1 MPELMAWLEASA
13 LGDFMRE
20 SGRWTY
26 GIFNL
31 LHVLGIALLFG
42 AIAVLDLKLLGAWR
56 RIPVTALSEPIVPIS
71 GFGLLLALGSGV
83 ALLSAQATEYV
94 GNPFL
99 LIKFAAIALGVINV
113 GALHMSSVWREM
125 RHAETSTRGRRRLAW
140 AGALSLISWLVAI
153 GAGRMIAYW

>member
-1 MPELMAWLEASA
+1 MAWLEASA

-56 RIPVTALSEPIVPIS
+56 RIPVTALAEPIVPIS

-83 ALLSAQATEYV
+83 ALLSAQATDYV

-99 LIKFAAIALGVINV
+99 LIKFAAIALGIVNV
-113 GALHMSSVWREM
+113 GALHMSRVWREM
-125 RHAETSTRGRRRLAW
+125 RHAEASPRGRTRLAS

>member
-1 MPELMAWLEASA
+1 MAELMAWLEASA

-42 AIAVLDLKLLGAWR
+42 AIAVLDLKMLGAWR
-56 RIPVTALSEPIVPIS
+56 RIPVAALAEPVVPIS
-71 GFGLLLALGSGV
+71 GFGLLLALGTGI

-99 LIKFAAIALGVINV
+99 LIKFVAIALGIANV
-113 GALHMSSVWREM
+113 AALHMSSFWRGLD
-125 RHAETSTRGRRRLAW
+125 HAEDSPQGRRRLAV
-140 AGALSLISWLVAI
+140 AGALSLLFWLLAI
-153 GAGRMIAYW
+153 AAGRMIAYW